1 MKQKYILL
9 VMVFVLSLPM
19 IAQNILDGYTPI
31 PMGSTSGLMSSGTTL
46 PQSAETGVTLAG
58 NSPGEFN
65 TNASM
70 APSRPRRGVIDDGDW
85 WDDPAKAPIGSLPF
99 LLMLLLCGV
108 YVVVKKRK
116 QSNLA

>member
-31 PMGSTSGLMSSGTTL
+31 PMSSTSGLMSSGTTL
-46 PQSAETGVTLAG
+46 PQSAATGVTLTG
-58 NSPGEFN
+58 EVPGEYN
-65 TNASM
+65 TDAIM
-70 APSRPRRGVIDDGDW
+70 APSRPRRVSDDDEDW
-85 WDDPAKAPIGSLPF
+85 WGGPADAPIGSLPF
-99 LLMLLLCGV
+99 LLMLLLCGG

-116 QSNLA
+116 QSKLA